1 MLGSHDKYVPAS
13 SLQHSYTS
21 DDGLLDT
28 VDPGDEIKAII
39 EGIVDAQDFA
49 TIRRLLGELLRCVQA
64 DKDKDAEFYPPLIEI
79 SKEKLERLT
88 NSFTVRNLTD
98 ERRSASWNTFQKW
111 LQGMYAANNPT
122 ESTKRRSLGGQWE
135 GLA

>member
-98 ERRSASWNTFQKW
+98 ERRERFLEYFSEV
-111 LQGMYAANNPT
+111 AAGYVCSEQPDR
-122 ESTKRRSLGGQWE
+122 KH
-135 GLA
+135 